1 MSLGTAWINEV
12 KMALLR
18 LKDLEER
25 IEALEGKVADGGVK
39 VVSMYAECTPLP
51 GQTGWGVLPEGGDV
65 PDFDPVVVVKRKPGR
80 PRKNA

>member
-25 IEALEGKVADGGVK
+25 IEALEN
-39 VVSMYAECTPLP
+39 P
-51 GQTGWGVLPEGGDV
+51 
-65 PDFDPVVVVKRKPGR
+65 PVVVTSAWSPEPVYIEAEVTATGGPVHVIQKRKPGR
-80 PRKNA
+80 PRKHGN